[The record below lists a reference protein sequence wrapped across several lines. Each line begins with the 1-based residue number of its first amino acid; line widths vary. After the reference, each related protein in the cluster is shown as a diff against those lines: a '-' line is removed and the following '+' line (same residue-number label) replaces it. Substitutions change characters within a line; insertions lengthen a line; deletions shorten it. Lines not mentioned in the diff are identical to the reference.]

1 MEQRLFVVEGLDGS
15 GKATQ
20 TALLAKSLEEKG
32 YFCRQVTFP
41 NYHSPSSALVKLYL
55 GGAFG
60 GSPASV
66 NPYAAAS
73 FYAVDRFAGYHQDW
87 KTDYEAGTIILADRY
102 VTSNLIYQLSK
113 VRPSERA
120 AFVDWLQSYEYDQ
133 LGLPRP
139 TATIYLDM
147 LPSVSQKLLLHRYD
161 GDEQKKDIHERDV
174 AFLMQCR
181 ESALYS
187 AKHCGWHQIRCD
199 DGETPR
205 SPEEIHK
212 EIVTIVERYLQKE
225 REGSKE

>member
-1 MEQRLFVVEGLDGS
+1 MGRLFVIEGLDGS

-20 TALLAKSLEEKG
+20 TKLLFQALTEG
-32 YFCRQVTFP
+32 GIPCRQVTFP
-41 NYHSPSSALVKLYL
+41 NYDSPSSALVKLYL

-87 KTDYEAGTIILADRY
+87 KQDYQSGRVILADRY

-113 VRPSERA
+113 VAEGERDN
-120 AFVDWLQSYEYDQ
+120 FIDWLQSYEYDK

-147 LPSVSQKLLLHRYD
+147 LPSVSQSLLSGRYQ
-161 GDEQKKDIHERDV
+161 GDESKKDIHERDV
-174 AFLMQCR
+174 SFLSSCR
-181 ESALYS
+181 QSALYS
-187 AKHCGWHQIRCD
+187 ASQCGWHVIRCD
-199 DGETPR
+199 DGAQPR
-205 SPEEIHK
+205 DMGEIHR
-212 EIVTIVERYLQKE
+212 EILRIVKGYLHSE
-225 REGSKE
+225 TGGTGR